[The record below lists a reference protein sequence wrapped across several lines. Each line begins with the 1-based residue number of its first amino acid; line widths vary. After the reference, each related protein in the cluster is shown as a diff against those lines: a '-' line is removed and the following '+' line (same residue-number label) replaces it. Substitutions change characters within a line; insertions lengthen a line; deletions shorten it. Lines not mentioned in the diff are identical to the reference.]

1 MTFISRAA
9 RYVLR
14 KRVRTAVLFIVLTII
29 TASMLSAT
37 AVSRAAQHEAGQIE
51 KQAVGG
57 FVLASNLQGSMLTPR
72 GGGMVRPA
80 DVQRISKLSG
90 VDSYMVR
97 QNATADLVGASVVK
111 VPGGD
116 DYDAEKE
123 QQFGNT
129 ANVIGTNDSSKL
141 NVFTS
146 HTLGMVDGRH
156 LKTSDKHMSM
166 VHEDLAKT
174 NGLKVGDTLTLK
186 ANPYDA
192 DNESHSTATVKTTI
206 VGIFKGDSDRK
217 VSSRAELTSNT
228 VYTDLDTTSTL
239 YQYKAGKE
247 IYQDATFVLDKGVD
261 VEKTME
267 AAKKLPVDWNNYQ
280 ITRNDQYTSSML
292 NAARGVRSMMLGALI
307 GVTISAV
314 IVLSLMLLLWMNDR
328 RQEMGVLVSLGIGKP
343 SLIAQYLTEMILI
356 GLPSLALGWL
366 CARSGPMAWHFGPPF
381 RERLRGEGAEQHG
394 AGWRRSR
401 IQYVGSYLG
410 FAHGIDRHDCRT
422 VCVARPAGGD
432 AGMRRHIVHTDAAQ
446 VAAKPVGAP
455 MTGMNVWNRATL
467 AIVRKP
473 VRSGIIGLLMLM
485 VFTSLVAQVG
495 VSTALQKMSDD
506 IGRSMGIGFTVDT
519 GENPASL
526 KEASRFS
533 RIPGVGKTV
542 YERKTLAGVDGAHPV
557 VPEHGPR
564 LDSGLSTQ
572 VSVLGTT
579 DSSLS
584 EEFQSGLYRLE
595 QGHHISGNGRNVLI
609 HRDFARENGLSV
621 GSTLRLSQEDRDST
635 VRVAGIFS
643 GNVQAQSP
651 MPSDAS
657 ENLIYAGAQVVSAL
671 TGEERV
677 GTIRCLS
684 DNPQAL
690 SAAVAQAKKIAG
702 SKYGVTD
709 DSARLS
715 GVLQSVETVRDL
727 VRMVLLSVC
736 LADVLVLGMALVFW
750 IRSRIHEIG
759 TLLALGI
766 GKMQIIAQFAIETG
780 LMAVVAA
787 LCSLGTGSLLS
798 GYVSSLLLHDS
809 GVAPLESLQVE
820 ALPPEQTLLILLL
833 GCAVIA
839 IALAVSCAAV
849 LAKSPKSIL
858 SSMR

>member
-1 MTFISRAA
+1 MTFVARSV

-14 KRVRTAVLFIVLTII
+14 KRVRTIVLLIVLTII
-29 TASMLSAT
+29 TASMLST
-37 AVSRAAQHEAGQIE
+37 IAVSRAAQQAAGRIE
-51 KQAVGG
+51 KEAVGG

-80 DVQRISKLSG
+80 DVRRIAQLPG

-97 QNATADLVGASVVK
+97 QNATADLVGANVAK

-116 DYDAEKE
+116 DYDATKE
-123 QQFGNT
+123 QQFGNA

-146 HTLGMVDGRH
+146 RTLGMAEGRH
-156 LKTSDKHMSM
+156 LKASDKYTSM
-166 VHEDLAKT
+166 IHEDLAKA

-186 ANPYDA
+186 ANAYDA

-206 VGIFKGDSDRK
+206 VGIFKGDSARK
-217 VSSRAELTSNT
+217 VSSRAELTANT
-228 VYTDLDTTSTL
+228 IYTDLDTTRDL
-239 YQYKAGKE
+239 YQYKDGKE
-247 IYQDATFVLDKGVD
+247 IYQDATFVLSKGVD
-261 VEKTME
+261 VEKTMD

-280 ITRNDQYTSSML
+280 ITRNDQYSSSML
-292 NAARGVRSMMLGALI
+292 HAARGVRSMMRGALI
-307 GVTISAV
+307 GVTVSAV
-314 IVLSLMLLLWMNDR
+314 LVLSLMLLLWMNDR
-328 RQEMGVLVSLGIGKP
+328 RQEMGILVSLGVGKP
-343 SLIAQYLTEMILI
+343 SLVAQYLTEMVLI

-366 CARSGPMAWHFGPPF
+366 CAQGMAQWLGTTALHSVNASAAKELSSMGHV
-381 RERLRGEGAEQHG
+381 GAHP
-394 AGWRRSR
+394 
-401 IQYVGSYLG
+401 G
-410 FAHGIDRHDCRT
+410 FAHGVGRRDRHAVRG
-422 VCVARPAGGD
+422 ARIVGGD
-432 AGMRRHIVHTDAAQ
+432 AGVRRGGVHTDAAQ
-446 VAAKPVGAP
+446 IAARPVGDS
-455 MTGMNVWNRATL
+455 MMSMNVWKRATL

-495 VSTALQKMSDD
+495 VSTALRTMSDS
-506 IGRSMGIGFTVDT
+506 IGAGMGIGFTVSA
-519 GENPASL
+519 GENPISAE
-526 KEASRFS
+526 EASRFS
-533 RIPGVGKTV
+533 RIPGVTKTA
-542 YERKTLAGVDGAHPV
+542 YATKTLAQVDGARPV
-557 VPEHGPR
+557 MPRQGPR
-564 LDSGLSTQ
+564 LDSDLAMQ

-595 QGHHISGNGRNVLI
+595 QGRHISGDGDNVLV
-609 HRDFARENGLSV
+609 HRDFALQNGLSV
-621 GSTLRLSQEDRDST
+621 GSTFRLRQEGRNAT

-651 MPSDAS
+651 LPSDTS
-657 ENLIYAGAQVVSAL
+657 ENLIYSGRRVTSAL
-671 TGEERV
+671 TGNDQI
-677 GTIRCLS
+677 GMIRCLS
-684 DNPQAL
+684 DNPQDL
-690 SAAVAQAKKIAG
+690 SAAVSQAKTMAG
-702 SKYGVTD
+702 GKYDVTD

-715 GVLQSVETVRDL
+715 GVLQSVQTVRDL

-736 LADVLVLGMALVFW
+736 LADVLVLAMALVFW

-766 GKMQIIAQFAIETG
+766 GKMRIVAQLAIETG

-787 LCSLGTGSLLS
+787 LCSLGTGAMLS
-798 GYVSSLLLHDS
+798 GYVSSRLLRDS
-809 GVAPLESLQVE
+809 GVAPLESLHVE

-839 IALAVSCAAV
+839 VALAVSCAAV
-849 LAKSPKSIL
+849 LSKSPKSIL

>member
-1 MTFISRAA
+1 MNKTTDVPEHNATNVVSFFHSRHILPCSEVNHVFWRMTNRRIELDFIVSDEKVPASQGVLMTFISRAA

-156 LKTSDKHMSM
+156 LKASDKHMSM

-366 CARSGPMAWHFGPPF
+366 CARGVAQWLGTSA
-381 RERLRGEGAEQHG
+381 LRSVNASAAKELSSMGQVGGDLESNMSVRTLDSLTVSIDTTAVL
-394 AGWRRSR
+394 
-401 IQYVGSYLG
+401 YVSLG
-410 FAHGIDRHDCRT
+410 LLAVML
-422 VCVARPAGGD
+422 VCVA
-432 AGMRRHIVHTDAAQ
+432 ISCI
-446 VAAKPVGAP
+446 P
-455 MTGMNVWNRATL
+455 ML
-467 AIVRKP
+467 RK
-473 VRSGIIGLLMLM
+473 S
-485 VFTSLVAQVG
+485 
-495 VSTALQKMSDD
+495 
-506 IGRSMGIGFTVDT
+506 
-519 GENPASL
+519 
-526 KEASRFS
+526 
-533 RIPGVGKTV
+533 
-542 YERKTLAGVDGAHPV
+542 
-557 VPEHGPR
+557 PR
-564 LDSGLSTQ
+564 
-572 VSVLGTT
+572 
-579 DSSLS
+579 SLS
-584 EEFQSGLYRLE
+584 E
-595 QGHHISGNGRNVLI
+595 
-609 HRDFARENGLSV
+609 
-621 GSTLRLSQEDRDST
+621 LR
-635 VRVAGIFS
+635 
-643 GNVQAQSP
+643 
-651 MPSDAS
+651 
-657 ENLIYAGAQVVSAL
+657 
-671 TGEERV
+671 
-677 GTIRCLS
+677 
-684 DNPQAL
+684 
-690 SAAVAQAKKIAG
+690 
-702 SKYGVTD
+702 
-709 DSARLS
+709 
-715 GVLQSVETVRDL
+715 
-727 VRMVLLSVC
+727 
-736 LADVLVLGMALVFW
+736 
-750 IRSRIHEIG
+750 
-759 TLLALGI
+759 
-766 GKMQIIAQFAIETG
+766 
-780 LMAVVAA
+780 
-787 LCSLGTGSLLS
+787 
-798 GYVSSLLLHDS
+798 
-809 GVAPLESLQVE
+809 
-820 ALPPEQTLLILLL
+820 
-833 GCAVIA
+833 
-839 IALAVSCAAV
+839 
-849 LAKSPKSIL
+849 
-858 SSMR
+858 

>member
-1 MTFISRAA
+1 
-9 RYVLR
+9 
-14 KRVRTAVLFIVLTII
+14 
-29 TASMLSAT
+29 
-37 AVSRAAQHEAGQIE
+37 
-51 KQAVGG
+51 
-57 FVLASNLQGSMLTPR
+57 
-72 GGGMVRPA
+72 
-80 DVQRISKLSG
+80 
-90 VDSYMVR
+90 
-97 QNATADLVGASVVK
+97 
-111 VPGGD
+111 
-116 DYDAEKE
+116 
-123 QQFGNT
+123 
-129 ANVIGTNDSSKL
+129 
-141 NVFTS
+141 
-146 HTLGMVDGRH
+146 
-156 LKTSDKHMSM
+156 
-166 VHEDLAKT
+166 
-174 NGLKVGDTLTLK
+174 
-186 ANPYDA
+186 
-192 DNESHSTATVKTTI
+192 
-206 VGIFKGDSDRK
+206 
-217 VSSRAELTSNT
+217 
-228 VYTDLDTTSTL
+228 
-239 YQYKAGKE
+239 
-247 IYQDATFVLDKGVD
+247 
-261 VEKTME
+261 
-267 AAKKLPVDWNNYQ
+267 
-280 ITRNDQYTSSML
+280 
-292 NAARGVRSMMLGALI
+292 
-307 GVTISAV
+307 
-314 IVLSLMLLLWMNDR
+314 
-328 RQEMGVLVSLGIGKP
+328 
-343 SLIAQYLTEMILI
+343 
-356 GLPSLALGWL
+356 
-366 CARSGPMAWHFGPPF
+366 
-381 RERLRGEGAEQHG
+381 
-394 AGWRRSR
+394 
-401 IQYVGSYLG
+401 
-410 FAHGIDRHDCRT
+410 
-422 VCVARPAGGD
+422 
-432 AGMRRHIVHTDAAQ
+432 
-446 VAAKPVGAP
+446 
-455 MTGMNVWNRATL
+455 MTGMNVWKRATL

-495 VSTALQKMSDD
+495 ASTALQKMSDD
-506 IGRSMGIGFTVDT
+506 IGGSLGIGFTVDT
-519 GENPASL
+519 GENPVSP

-542 YERKTLAGVDGAHPV
+542 YERKTLAQVDGAHPV

-621 GSTLRLSQEDRDST
+621 GSTFRLSQEGRDST

-657 ENLIYAGAQVVSAL
+657 ENLIYSGAQVVSAL

-684 DNPQAL
+684 DNPRDL
-690 SAAVAQAKKIAG
+690 SAAMAQAKKIAG
-702 SKYGVTD
+702 SEYGVTD
-709 DSARLS
+709 DSAQLS

-858 SSMR
+858 SSMREEILIMTICLQLDHVNYSYGAAKIRVLSDVNADFESGKMYAITGPSGAGKSTLLSLLAGLDAPSDGVVRFEGEDIATTGYSKHRREHVSLVFQDHNLIDYLTPEENLRLVNPKADMKILEDLGLSREESKRNIMHLSGGQRQRVAVGRALVAPGRAILADEPTGSLDPEMTDEVIDLLRHAAHQLGKCVIVVTHSKRVADSADAVYTLRHKKLAKA

>member
-1 MTFISRAA
+1 MNKTTDVPEHNATNVVSFFRSRHILPCSEVNHVFWRMTNRRIELDFIVSDEKVPASQGVLMTFISRAA

-156 LKTSDKHMSM
+156 LKASDKHMSM

-366 CARSGPMAWHFGPPF
+366 CARGVAQWLGTSA
-381 RERLRGEGAEQHG
+381 LRSVNASAAKELSSMGQVGGDLESNMSVRTLDSLTVSIDTTAVL
-394 AGWRRSR
+394 
-401 IQYVGSYLG
+401 YVSLG
-410 FAHGIDRHDCRT
+410 LLAVML
-422 VCVARPAGGD
+422 VCVA
-432 AGMRRHIVHTDAAQ
+432 ISCI
-446 VAAKPVGAP
+446 P
-455 MTGMNVWNRATL
+455 ML
-467 AIVRKP
+467 
-473 VRSGIIGLLMLM
+473 
-485 VFTSLVAQVG
+485 
-495 VSTALQKMSDD
+495 
-506 IGRSMGIGFTVDT
+506 
-519 GENPASL
+519 
-526 KEASRFS
+526 
-533 RIPGVGKTV
+533 
-542 YERKTLAGVDGAHPV
+542 
-557 VPEHGPR
+557 PR
-564 LDSGLSTQ
+564 
-572 VSVLGTT
+572 
-579 DSSLS
+579 SLS
-584 EEFQSGLYRLE
+584 E
-595 QGHHISGNGRNVLI
+595 
-609 HRDFARENGLSV
+609 
-621 GSTLRLSQEDRDST
+621 LR
-635 VRVAGIFS
+635 
-643 GNVQAQSP
+643 
-651 MPSDAS
+651 
-657 ENLIYAGAQVVSAL
+657 
-671 TGEERV
+671 
-677 GTIRCLS
+677 
-684 DNPQAL
+684 
-690 SAAVAQAKKIAG
+690 
-702 SKYGVTD
+702 
-709 DSARLS
+709 
-715 GVLQSVETVRDL
+715 
-727 VRMVLLSVC
+727 
-736 LADVLVLGMALVFW
+736 
-750 IRSRIHEIG
+750 
-759 TLLALGI
+759 
-766 GKMQIIAQFAIETG
+766 
-780 LMAVVAA
+780 
-787 LCSLGTGSLLS
+787 
-798 GYVSSLLLHDS
+798 
-809 GVAPLESLQVE
+809 
-820 ALPPEQTLLILLL
+820 
-833 GCAVIA
+833 
-839 IALAVSCAAV
+839 
-849 LAKSPKSIL
+849 
-858 SSMR
+858 

>member
-1 MTFISRAA
+1 
-9 RYVLR
+9 
-14 KRVRTAVLFIVLTII
+14 
-29 TASMLSAT
+29 
-37 AVSRAAQHEAGQIE
+37 
-51 KQAVGG
+51 
-57 FVLASNLQGSMLTPR
+57 
-72 GGGMVRPA
+72 
-80 DVQRISKLSG
+80 
-90 VDSYMVR
+90 
-97 QNATADLVGASVVK
+97 
-111 VPGGD
+111 
-116 DYDAEKE
+116 
-123 QQFGNT
+123 
-129 ANVIGTNDSSKL
+129 
-141 NVFTS
+141 
-146 HTLGMVDGRH
+146 
-156 LKTSDKHMSM
+156 
-166 VHEDLAKT
+166 
-174 NGLKVGDTLTLK
+174 
-186 ANPYDA
+186 
-192 DNESHSTATVKTTI
+192 
-206 VGIFKGDSDRK
+206 
-217 VSSRAELTSNT
+217 
-228 VYTDLDTTSTL
+228 
-239 YQYKAGKE
+239 
-247 IYQDATFVLDKGVD
+247 
-261 VEKTME
+261 
-267 AAKKLPVDWNNYQ
+267 
-280 ITRNDQYTSSML
+280 
-292 NAARGVRSMMLGALI
+292 
-307 GVTISAV
+307 
-314 IVLSLMLLLWMNDR
+314 
-328 RQEMGVLVSLGIGKP
+328 
-343 SLIAQYLTEMILI
+343 
-356 GLPSLALGWL
+356 
-366 CARSGPMAWHFGPPF
+366 
-381 RERLRGEGAEQHG
+381 
-394 AGWRRSR
+394 
-401 IQYVGSYLG
+401 
-410 FAHGIDRHDCRT
+410 
-422 VCVARPAGGD
+422 
-432 AGMRRHIVHTDAAQ
+432 
-446 VAAKPVGAP
+446 
-455 MTGMNVWNRATL
+455 MTGMNVWKRATL

-495 VSTALQKMSDD
+495 ASTALQKMSDD
-506 IGRSMGIGFTVDT
+506 IVGSLGIGFTVDT
-519 GENPASL
+519 GENPVSP

-542 YERKTLAGVDGAHPV
+542 YERKTLAQVDGAHPV

-595 QGHHISGNGRNVLI
+595 QGHHISDNGRNVLI

-621 GSTLRLSQEDRDST
+621 GSTFRLSQEGRDST

-657 ENLIYAGAQVVSAL
+657 ENLIYSGAQVVSAL

-684 DNPQAL
+684 DNPRDL
-690 SAAVAQAKKIAG
+690 SAAMAQAKKIAG
-702 SKYGVTD
+702 SEYGVTD

-759 TLLALGI
+759 TLL
-766 GKMQIIAQFAIETG
+766 AQFAIETG

>member
-37 AVSRAAQHEAGQIE
+37 AVSQAAQHEAGQIE

-90 VDSYMVR
+90 VGSCMVR

-146 HTLGMVDGRH
+146 HTLGMVEGRH
-156 LKTSDKHMSM
+156 LKASDKHMSM

-247 IYQDATFVLDKGVD
+247 IYQDATFVLDRGVD

-292 NAARGVRSMMLGALI
+292 NAARSVRSMMRGALI

-356 GLPSLALGWL
+356 GLPSLVLGWL
-366 CARSGPMAWHFGPPF
+366 CARGAAQWLGTSA
-381 RERLRGEGAEQHG
+381 LRSVNASAAKEL
-394 AGWRRSR
+394 S
-401 IQYVGSYLG
+401 S
-410 FAHGIDRHDCRT
+410 
-422 VCVARPAGGD
+422 
-432 AGMRRHIVHTDAAQ
+432 IVHTDAAQ
-446 VAAKPVGAP
+446 VATKPVGAP
-455 MTGMNVWNRATL
+455 MTGMNVWKRATL

-495 VSTALQKMSDD
+495 ASTALQKMSDD
-506 IGRSMGIGFTVDT
+506 IGGSLGIGFTVDT
-519 GENPASL
+519 GENPVSP

-542 YERKTLAGVDGAHPV
+542 YERKTLAQVDGAHPV

-621 GSTLRLSQEDRDST
+621 GSTFRLSQEGRDST

-643 GNVQAQSP
+643 GNVQAQST

-657 ENLIYAGAQVVSAL
+657 ENLIYSGAQVVSAL

-684 DNPQAL
+684 DNPRDL
-690 SAAVAQAKKIAG
+690 SAAMAQAKKIAG
-702 SKYGVTD
+702 SEYGVTD
-709 DSARLS
+709 DSAQLS

>member
-1 MTFISRAA
+1 MNKTTDVPEHNATNVVSFFRSRHILPCSEVNHVFWRMTNRRIELDFIVSDEKVPASQGVLMTFISRAA

-156 LKTSDKHMSM
+156 LKASDKHMSM

-174 NGLKVGDTLTLK
+174 NGLKVGDALTLK

-307 GVTISAV
+307 GVIISAV

-366 CARSGPMAWHFGPPF
+366 CARGVAQWLGTSA
-381 RERLRGEGAEQHG
+381 LRSVNASAAKELSSMGQVGGDLESNMSVRTLDSLTVSIDTTAVL
-394 AGWRRSR
+394 
-401 IQYVGSYLG
+401 YVSLG
-410 FAHGIDRHDCRT
+410 LLAVML
-422 VCVARPAGGD
+422 VCVA
-432 AGMRRHIVHTDAAQ
+432 ISCI
-446 VAAKPVGAP
+446 P
-455 MTGMNVWNRATL
+455 ML
-467 AIVRKP
+467 RK
-473 VRSGIIGLLMLM
+473 S
-485 VFTSLVAQVG
+485 
-495 VSTALQKMSDD
+495 
-506 IGRSMGIGFTVDT
+506 
-519 GENPASL
+519 
-526 KEASRFS
+526 
-533 RIPGVGKTV
+533 
-542 YERKTLAGVDGAHPV
+542 
-557 VPEHGPR
+557 PR
-564 LDSGLSTQ
+564 
-572 VSVLGTT
+572 
-579 DSSLS
+579 SLS
-584 EEFQSGLYRLE
+584 E
-595 QGHHISGNGRNVLI
+595 
-609 HRDFARENGLSV
+609 
-621 GSTLRLSQEDRDST
+621 LR
-635 VRVAGIFS
+635 
-643 GNVQAQSP
+643 
-651 MPSDAS
+651 
-657 ENLIYAGAQVVSAL
+657 
-671 TGEERV
+671 
-677 GTIRCLS
+677 
-684 DNPQAL
+684 
-690 SAAVAQAKKIAG
+690 
-702 SKYGVTD
+702 
-709 DSARLS
+709 
-715 GVLQSVETVRDL
+715 
-727 VRMVLLSVC
+727 
-736 LADVLVLGMALVFW
+736 
-750 IRSRIHEIG
+750 
-759 TLLALGI
+759 
-766 GKMQIIAQFAIETG
+766 
-780 LMAVVAA
+780 
-787 LCSLGTGSLLS
+787 
-798 GYVSSLLLHDS
+798 
-809 GVAPLESLQVE
+809 
-820 ALPPEQTLLILLL
+820 
-833 GCAVIA
+833 
-839 IALAVSCAAV
+839 
-849 LAKSPKSIL
+849 
-858 SSMR
+858 